1 MARKKQEVLLN
12 QGWAVYLRTSTDDVQ
27 NPKNS
32 QERQLHD
39 IRNYLIQPSGMPE
52 LKVYAEVESGRKT
65 NRVQYQKMLRDA
77 EQGRFSHVAVSSTS
91 RFGRDAAEALRA
103 MNRLMELKIQ
113 IRFANVPSISVS
125 DYNARA
131 LIVILFIIDET
142 ESLRIGERTRGG
154 LHNAM
159 RNGQF
164 VGFAPEGYINVK
176 ERIKVPRGLSIF
188 SHGNYIAGIKQVPE
202 EAQLV
207 RECFDLLF
215 EDRKSY
221 KEICISL
228 HEQGYRLR
236 SGRLFVDHNRNKVYA
251 TDALWRFYNNWFY
264 AGWVVSEKAK
274 IPPKTVE
281 GIWTPLVTT
290 EEFETGQNILQ
301 SRRQRG
307 IRTHYRHY
315 LLTGILHLQTN
326 NPDKPEARMTG
337 STPNTNHKNPKKAI
351 PYYVSAPNRV
361 HIPCS
366 TVDSQITEILQAIA
380 LNPDDIDDLRSL
392 YKQEINELIT
402 NPQKEKK
409 QIKKELRKI
418 DEAEK
423 RAYLRVV
430 QKRMSNKVFD
440 DLFDTWQAQR
450 HSLQQQL
457 AMFERRYDQIVQDV
471 ESGWQVLTQLPRLYG
486 TLSKDE
492 QSALLRAIFAKI
504 LVDDK
509 GNIVKNGITLHPPF
523 AYLQHL
529 GSQVK
534 KRRNKL
540 NPNSTTPWSGA
551 TIPNI
556 EFPQMCGSSFVSRG
570 TPDRNGVEHD
580 TYLFGRKS
588 HC

>member
-1 MARKKQEVLLN
+1 
-12 QGWAVYLRTSTDDVQ
+12 
-27 NPKNS
+27 
-32 QERQLHD
+32 
-39 IRNYLIQPSGMPE
+39 
-52 LKVYAEVESGRKT
+52 
-65 NRVQYQKMLRDA
+65 
-77 EQGRFSHVAVSSTS
+77 
-91 RFGRDAAEALRA
+91 
-103 MNRLMELKIQ
+103 
-113 IRFANVPSISVS
+113 
-125 DYNARA
+125 
-131 LIVILFIIDET
+131 
-142 ESLRIGERTRGG
+142 
-154 LHNAM
+154 
-159 RNGQF
+159 
-164 VGFAPEGYINVK
+164 
-176 ERIKVPRGLSIF
+176 
-188 SHGNYIAGIKQVPE
+188 
-202 EAQLV
+202 
-207 RECFDLLF
+207 
-215 EDRKSY
+215 
-221 KEICISL
+221 
-228 HEQGYRLR
+228 
-236 SGRLFVDHNRNKVYA
+236 
-251 TDALWRFYNNWFY
+251 
-264 AGWVVSEKAK
+264 
-274 IPPKTVE
+274 
-281 GIWTPLVTT
+281 
-290 EEFETGQNILQ
+290 
-301 SRRQRG
+301 
-307 IRTHYRHY
+307 
-315 LLTGILHLQTN
+315 
-326 NPDKPEARMTG
+326 
-337 STPNTNHKNPKKAI
+337 
-351 PYYVSAPNRV
+351 
-361 HIPCS
+361 
-366 TVDSQITEILQAIA
+366 VDSQITEILQAIA

-409 QIKKELRKI
+409 QIKKELHKI

-556 EFPQMCGSSFVSRG
+556 EFPQMCGSSYVSRG

-580 TYLFGRKS
+580 TYLFGRKITLLITQS
-588 HC
+588 LCCPLGSLIFVKGGNHSTRVI